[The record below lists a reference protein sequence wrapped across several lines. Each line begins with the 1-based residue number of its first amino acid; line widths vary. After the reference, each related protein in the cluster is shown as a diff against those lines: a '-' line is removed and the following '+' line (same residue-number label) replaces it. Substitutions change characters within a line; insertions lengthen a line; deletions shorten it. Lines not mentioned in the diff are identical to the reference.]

1 MWTWRRM
8 EKVSWTE
15 HKINEEVWETIGE
28 ERFFIRTIKSRQK
41 KWIGHTLG
49 GESLLKT
56 IIEGKM
62 LRKRSK
68 GKHIMLDWMMVEGYK
83 KLKEV
88 QQREEW

>member
-1 MWTWRRM
+1 M

-15 HKINEEVWETIGE
+15 HNTNEDIGNDWSRKIP
-28 ERFFIRTIKSRQK
+28 FILTIKSRQK

-56 IIEGKM
+56 TIEGKM